1 MIKII
6 YFLILTSTLFAKVDY
21 SSMSTEE
28 LLVMM
33 GYVPAKNKIAFENE
47 LKQRVATM
55 SKKEKLIY
63 IKNLKKKRQ

>member
-6 YFLILTSTLFAKVDY
+6 YFLILTSILFAKVDY

-28 LLVMM
+28 LLAMM
-33 GYVPAKNKIAFENE
+33 GYVSPKNKVAFESE

-55 SKKEKLIY
+55 SKKEKMIY
-63 IKNLKKKRQ
+63 IKNLKKKR